1 MDRRTALQYG
11 KGNGW
16 CMVLLWSRL
25 RCFGSIL
32 ESPRLTS
39 TGRNLGKRFLG
50 VMIVGM
56 IFNVVVSYSQQQ
68 KTNLGGTPCSIL
80 QKART
85 SSCSYIPQER
95 VHTRVAPSAQFGRL
109 VGLDKTSVT
118 VISRGVVRIAM
129 GTAVLISVLRT
140 GAAPTIAGAAR
151 RKMLRFLF
159 APPWWSY
166 ERLQ

>member
-1 MDRRTALQYG
+1 MHGTS
-11 KGNGW
+11 
-16 CMVLLWSRL
+16 MVQGQV
-25 RCFGSIL
+25 FGSIPEL
-32 ESPRLTS
+32 PKLTS

-56 IFNVVVSYSQQQ
+56 IFNVAVSCSQQQ
-68 KTNLGGTPCSIL
+68 KTNLDGTLCSTL
-80 QKART
+80 QKARI

-129 GTAVLISVLRT
+129 GTAVPINVLRT
-140 GAAPTIAGAAR
+140 GAAPTIAGAAHP
-151 RKMLRFLF
+151 KMLRFLF

-166 ERLQ
+166 EGMQ